1 MKVTREVITDLL
13 PAFFSKEASADTRA
27 LVEEFFRQDPEFAAL
42 VKEKKS
48 EEFLGQLP
56 STPLPKDH
64 EHETLIRT
72 KNMLQWRTHWL
83 AMAIV
88 FTLMPLSCSF
98 SSNWRLSW
106 IMFRDAPY
114 AANTF
119 TIFAVIFWIQYFRT
133 RHKLRS
139 SGI

>member
-13 PAFFSKEASADTRA
+13 PAYFSKEASADTRA
-27 LVEEFFRQDPEFAAL
+27 LVEEFFKQDPEFAELA
-42 VKEKKS
+42 KEKKS

-56 STPLPKDH
+56 ATPLPKDH
-64 EHETLIRT
+64 ERETLIRT
-72 KNMLQWRTHWL
+72 KNMLKWRTHWL
-83 AMAIV
+83 GLAIV

-98 SSNWRLSW
+98 SSNWHLSW
-106 IMFRDAPY
+106 IMLRDAPH
-114 AANTF
+114 AANIF
-119 TIFAVIFWIQYFRT
+119 TIFAVISWIQFFRT